1 MNRFILILSI
11 LALTSCND
19 WLEVR
24 PRTEV
29 AAEEMFAS
37 EGGFKDALTACYIQ
51 LTSGNLYGGRLLIT
65 DIEHLA
71 NHWDV
76 DDPLATTLPL
86 KNFDYEQAET
96 SINTIYLA
104 LYNVIAQ
111 ANSVLQ
117 NLPAT
122 GHVIRAESTRAIIEA
137 EALAIRAFCHFEIL
151 RLFGQVPRN
160 ATRLVSL
167 PYAEAVS
174 LDAIPFYPFDAFVT
188 KISQDWET
196 AEALLQQH
204 DPILEYTYDQLDF
217 VDTNTPVSLD
227 DSFLGYRRFRFNYYA
242 VKALQARM
250 YLYTGQTGKAYT
262 TARAL
267 IDARDKA
274 GNKVISLAGND
285 DFNQKYYALP
295 AECLLALNNF
305 QLSAIHSY
313 YFAGENPRLF
323 VTSAHF
329 DDIFAGQVISSHN
342 RAINAWDR
350 STILYPTLRKYAQP
364 VTGETV
370 ASNILAT
377 RRQVVPL
384 LRLSEIYLI
393 AMETAPDNT
402 VFNTL
407 YAEYLIARNTTPVTL
422 TDDQVMT
429 EITREYR
436 REFFGEGQMFY
447 TYKRLGAPTMLWKD
461 RFVTE
466 ANYVVPLPKSEYDS
480 NN

>member
-24 PRTEV
+24 PRTEL
-29 AAEEMFAS
+29 AADEMFAS
-37 EGGFKDALTACYIQ
+37 ESGFKDALTACYIQ
-51 LTSGNLYGGRLLIT
+51 LNSTNLYGSRLIVM
-65 DIEHLA
+65 DIEYLA
-71 NHWDV
+71 NHWDT
-76 DDPLATTLPL
+76 DNPLDAPSPL
-86 KNFDYEQAET
+86 KNFEYELARE
-96 SINTIYLA
+96 SILTIYLA

-111 ANSVLQ
+111 ANTVLE

-122 GHVIRAESTRAIIEA
+122 GQVIRAESTRAIIEA

-151 RLFGQVPRN
+151 RLFGQVPQN
-160 ATRLVSL
+160 ATKLVSL
-167 PYAEAVS
+167 PYAEVVS
-174 LDAIPFYPFDAFVT
+174 LDAIPFYPFDAFVA
-188 KISQDWET
+188 KISRDWEK

-204 DPILEYTYDQLDF
+204 DPVLEYSYDQLDY
-217 VDTNTPVSLD
+217 VDTSIPVALD
-227 DSFLGYRRFRFNYYA
+227 DAFLGYRRFRFNYHA

-250 YLYTGQTGKAYT
+250 YLYTGQREKAYT

-285 DFNQKYYALP
+285 DYNQKYYALP
-295 AECLLALNNF
+295 TECLLALNNF
-305 QLSAIHSY
+305 QLSAIHAV
-313 YFAGENPRLF
+313 YFSDNNPWLF
-323 VTSAHF
+323 VTADHF
-329 DDIFAGQVISSHN
+329 NEIFTGQSTASHN
-342 RAINAWDR
+342 RAIGAWIR
-350 STILYPTLRKYAQP
+350 SGLYLTLRKYEQP
-364 VTGETV
+364 GTSETV
-370 ASNILAT
+370 SSNLLAT

-384 LRLSEIYLI
+384 IRLSEIYLI

-407 YAEYLIARNTTPVTL
+407 YAEYLIARNVTPITL

-466 ANYVVPLPKSEYDS
+466 TNYIVPLPTSEYNS